1 MMEMDG
7 GIFCGG
13 TSEENLEMRQ
23 YFDTLPSYVQ
33 TTLQEC
39 GMSFGTLKELQACA
53 QNMEKKS

>member
-1 MMEMDG
+1 MDG

-13 TSEENLEMRQ
+13 TSEETLEMRQ